1 MFDGAQREADQK
13 KTATVRNPQE
23 MGLQWSDHTTWAII
37 PPIILVESMAL
48 FTWNGNSTPQCSQPC
63 LFHPLPCR
71 PSHGRVSCVIFLYK
85 TGRKLQKTAKLAAFS
100 CLSIFSDIFQ
110 LILIQLGGGRAREAA
125 DLAFKLYSCRL
136 TQLHDSPILFLH
148 PRFRVQVF
156 ELTARP
162 FIRGSPPLSTVEIQ
176 KSI

>member
-110 LILIQLGGGRAREAA
+110 LILIQLGGGGRGR
-125 DLAFKLYSCRL
+125 LQISHLSCIHVV
-136 TQLHDSPILFLH
+136 LHNCTIPPSFFCIPGFGSRFLN
-148 PRFRVQVF
+148 
-156 ELTARP
+156 
-162 FIRGSPPLSTVEIQ
+162 
-176 KSI
+176 